1 MNKSILMTA
10 VLMLFNVLNST
21 ASAQKIGH
29 FNFQALIQSMPE
41 YEKAS
46 NEYELYKQSLE
57 DELKS
62 IEAEAALIQKKY
74 EAETKKPAPVQSKL
88 QLWAKNL
95 ESMQVYYQEKQQSI
109 QDSLNVKMSD
119 LLAPIKTKIEKAV
132 EEVAKEKGYSHVIDN
147 SYGMLIYAAEENNI
161 ESALKA
167 KLGIKDKPAANP
179 AAGKPAVT
187 PAPGK

>member
-1 MNKSILMTA
+1 
-10 VLMLFNVLNST
+10 
-21 ASAQKIGH
+21 
-29 FNFQALIQSMPE
+29 
-41 YEKAS
+41 
-46 NEYELYKQSLE
+46 
-57 DELKS
+57 
-62 IEAEAALIQKKY
+62 
-74 EAETKKPAPVQSKL
+74 
-88 QLWAKNL
+88 
-95 ESMQVYYQEKQQSI
+95 
-109 QDSLNVKMSD
+109 MSD